1 MTLRQGFRW
10 SVMSLGAI
18 VVVLGFWTVHC
29 FRLGLNGSSSLP
41 ENAFL
46 LWTWPKVIRPGVVIA
61 ADPPAAVRQRFEG
74 VVFMK
79 RVVGMPG
86 DVITHSASGAVC
98 VRDECFAPLMEG
110 GRPFAPP
117 LPPGVIPEGAVAAF
131 GESPDSLDSRY
142 ALIGLFP
149 VVDVQAVGF
158 GTNLVPHW
166 TVIAKWLEKE

>member
-1 MTLRQGFRW
+1 MA
-10 SVMSLGAI
+10 LGAL

-61 ADPPAAVRQRFEG
+61 AEPPAAVRERFKG
-74 VVFMK
+74 VLFMK

-86 DVITHSASGAVC
+86 DPITHSADGAVC
-98 VRDECFAPLMEG
+98 VRGECFAPQVVDC
-110 GRPFAPP
+110 RPFAPL
-117 LPPGVIPEGAVAAF
+117 LPEGVIPEGAVAAF

-149 VVDVQAVGF
+149 IAEVQAVGF
-158 GTNLVPHW
+158 GTNAVPHW
-166 TVIAKWLEKE
+166 TVIAEWLEE